1 MFSLVRSGPKIYV
14 VHTQNV
20 NALKEALITDFE
32 ALEYDMDTAFEKAS
46 EYYTILFLTDT
57 AKDVLDDEEVNAILL
72 IKKEADAIICR
83 FFSWEHQSLIL
94 HLRPAPKILI
104 LRVIGAIETVLT
116 DIQSDMGGD
125 IGSFKDMLDAGNAQS
140 TLVAL
145 TEKPLNRNMRLKD
158 LFSATLKLQGKHP
171 DFVKALRMHAL
182 KYLNI
187 GLGNRDWNEIEI
199 RIFDRYSAYE
209 LHYDRLIELF
219 EALELGLVLGESW
232 SKDYPRLFMSVEV
245 YRVRFFTFYEP
256 KYIKQ
261 LLLGMEYT
269 ADGTRIV
276 DFDVYFNHK
285 KMDWTEALEK
295 DTPRSRLQAGLVFRS
310 QLFERI
316 GTAGKQELEK
326 LERQVMT
333 TRTDS

>member
-14 VHTQNV
+14 VETQSV
-20 NALKEALITDFE
+20 EEMKAVLIADFD
-32 ALEYDMDTAFEKAS
+32 AVEYDMDTAFEKAS
-46 EYYTILFLTDT
+46 EYYTLLFLTDLANET
-57 AKDVLDDEEVNAILL
+57 LDDEEVKSILL
-72 IKKEADAIICR
+72 IKKEADAVICR
-83 FFSWEHQSLIL
+83 FFSWAHQSLIKS
-94 HLRPAPKILI
+94 LRPAPKILI
-104 LRVIGAIETVLT
+104 LRVIGEIETVLK
-116 DIQSDMGGD
+116 DIQADMGGE
-125 IGSFKDMLDAGNAQS
+125 IGNFKDMLDAGNAHS

-145 TEKPLNRNMRLKD
+145 TERPLNRNMSLND
-158 LFSATLKLQGKHP
+158 LFSATLRLQGKHP

-182 KYLNI
+182 KYLNT

-219 EALELGLVLGESW
+219 ESMELGLVLGESW

-269 ADGTRIV
+269 EDGTRIV

-285 KMDWTEALEK
+285 KMDWTDALEK
-295 DTPRSRLQAGLVFRS
+295 DTPRSRLQAGLHYKAMLNS
-310 QLFERI
+310 RI
-316 GTAGKQELEK
+316 GSKGKQELER
-326 LERQVMT
+326 LENQVMT
-333 TRTDS
+333 TRID

>member
-14 VHTQNV
+14 VHALEIERLKNV
-20 NALKEALITDFE
+20 LINDFE
-32 ALEYDMDTAFEKAS
+32 AIEYDMDTAFEKAS
-46 EYYTILFLTDT
+46 EYYTLLFLTDKST
-57 AKDVLDDEEVNAILL
+57 DVLDDEEVKVILL
-72 IKKEADAIICR
+72 IKKEADAVICR

-94 HLRPAPKILI
+94 SLRPAPKILI
-104 LRVIGAIETVLT
+104 LRVIGAVETVLE
-116 DIQSDMGGD
+116 DMQKDMGGD
-125 IGSFKDMLDAGNAQS
+125 IGSFKDMLDAGNQYS

-171 DFVKALRMHAL
+171 EFVKALRMHAL
-182 KYLNI
+182 KYLNT

-261 LLLGMEYT
+261 LLLAMEYT
-269 ADGTRIV
+269 EDGTRIV

-285 KMDWTEALEK
+285 KMDWTDALEK
-295 DTPRSRLQAGLVFRS
+295 DSPRSRLQAGLVFRE
-310 QLFERI
+310 QLHMKLGSSSKVEFDR
-316 GTAGKQELEK
+316 
-326 LERQVMT
+326 LERQVLA
-333 TRTDS
+333 TRKD